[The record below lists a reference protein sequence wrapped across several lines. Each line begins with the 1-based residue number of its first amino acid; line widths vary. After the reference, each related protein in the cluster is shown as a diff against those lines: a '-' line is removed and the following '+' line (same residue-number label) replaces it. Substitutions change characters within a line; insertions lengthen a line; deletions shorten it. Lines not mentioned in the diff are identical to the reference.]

1 MNLLQA
7 CSHRIVTAKRSTPI
21 TEVAQ
26 LMREHHV
33 GSVVVMGEQV
43 PMRAIGIVTDRDIAI
58 KAVARRLDLKT
69 ATVGQIMTED
79 PVVAAGTL
87 GIHEAIEL
95 MREHG
100 VRRLLVTGE
109 DGSSR
114 GIISFDDLLV
124 LVAHELNSLAQLI
137 ASGILHEEKKRSR

>member
-7 CSHRIVTAKRSTPI
+7 CSRRIVTAKRSTPV
-21 TEVAQ
+21 TEIAR

-43 PMRAIGIVTDRDIAI
+43 PVRAVGIVTDRDIAI
-58 KAVARRLDLKT
+58 KAVARSLDTKT
-69 ATVGQIMTED
+69 ATVGQIMTQD
-79 PVVAAGTL
+79 PVVAEGSL
-87 GIHEAIEL
+87 GVHEAIEL

-109 DGSSR
+109 DGTVR

-137 ASGILHEEKKRSR
+137 ASGILQEEKRKSR